1 MSEVETHK
9 GKLVPVEVVGN
20 TLEEKIEHICKT
32 HDWDKDEWYDT
43 WQEVLEDNGYRE
55 YYIAKD
61 DTIYKIDDKK
71 VDPEGF
77 ATGEKNE
84 DGSIDFFISWYNGG
98 ASMDEVLDGVLK
110 DIEEDES

>member
-32 HDWDKDEWYDT
+32 HGWAIDEYYDT
-43 WQEVLEDNGYRE
+43 WREVLSENAYRD

-84 DGSIDFFISWYNGG
+84 DGSVDYFISWYNGG
-98 ASMDEVLDGVLK
+98 ASMDEVLDDV
-110 DIEEDES
+110 IEKVNKS